1 MKENIPVLEIK
12 NVSKSF
18 PGVKALQNV
27 SLTAYKGECLALIGE
42 NGAGKSTLMKILS
55 GAYYMDEGEIYIDGR
70 KVEIHNPAD
79 GPRGRSHLSGTVPG
93 PSVYRSGK
101 SLPWQMEDRQRRCR
115 EMEGNA
121 EGSRGILQGTGS
133 AV

>member
-79 GPRGRSHLSGTVPG
+79 GQKAGAESFIRNCPW
-93 PSVYRSGK
+93 SV
-101 SLPWQMEDRQRRCR
+101 SLPQWKISSLADGRQ
-115 EMEGNA
+115 A
-121 EGSRGILQGTGS
+121 E
-133 AV
+133 AVS

>member
-79 GPRGRSHLSGTVPG
+79 GQKAGVGVIYQELSLVR
-93 PSVYRSGK
+93 SVYRVENLFLGRWK
-101 SLPWQMEDRQRRCR
+101 
-115 EMEGNA
+115 
-121 EGSRGILQGTGS
+121 TGE
-133 AV
+133 AVS